1 MRTNQGLSRELGG
14 LRMTLA
20 KMLLVLIIIIK
31 WTLIDCQHYNC
42 HHYPHNQYYQNPNND
57 HDHLNNGHQNQYQ
70 CHQDLVEF
78 QCFLHL
84 HTAQVG
90 DGPEYRSLLGSLKNT
105 AAGNNVEDLEEV
117 KLFLF
122 RSS

>member
-1 MRTNQGLSRELGG
+1 
-14 LRMTLA
+14 MTLA

-31 WTLIDCQHYNC
+31 WTLIDCQHHNC
-42 HHYPHNQYYQNPNND
+42 HHYPHNQYHQNPNND

-78 QCFLHL
+78 QCFFTL
-84 HTAQVG
+84 AQVG
-90 DGPEYRSLLGSLKNT
+90 DGPEYRSLLGGLKNT
-105 AAGNNVEDLEEV
+105 AAGNNMEDLEEV